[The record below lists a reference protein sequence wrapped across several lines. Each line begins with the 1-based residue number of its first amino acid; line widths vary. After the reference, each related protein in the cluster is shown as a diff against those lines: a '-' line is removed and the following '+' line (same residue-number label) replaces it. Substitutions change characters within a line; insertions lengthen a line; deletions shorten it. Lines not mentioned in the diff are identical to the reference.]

1 MTNTASFDFDNS
13 YAQLPDRYFVA
24 MPPTPVA
31 GPSLAKLNHGLA
43 RHLGLDPQALG
54 SAEGLQ
60 VLAGNQV
67 PGGAHP
73 LAMVYAGH
81 QFGGWSPQLGDGRA
95 ILLGELTDQDG
106 VRRDMLLKGAGRTP
120 FSRGG
125 DGRAAL
131 GPVLREYIVSEAM
144 AALGVPT
151 TRALAAVTTG
161 ETVMR
166 EAPSP
171 GAILTRIA
179 QSHVRI
185 GTFEFFAARGD
196 VEALGLLADYVIK
209 RHYKEATET
218 ENPYRALLDNV
229 IQRQAELIAS
239 WQLIGFIHGVMN
251 TDNMSIAGETIDYGP
266 CAFMDFYQAE
276 TVYSSIDHGGRY
288 AYCNQPQIGHWNLS
302 CLAQSLI
309 PLLGDDEDAAIEAAK
324 DALGLYPDLFDAS
337 YLAGLR
343 SKLGLG
349 GKRDGDLALGQDL
362 LRRMEENQ
370 ADFTLTFRGLC
381 SLSGASAEADAP
393 VRALF
398 DNPSAFD
405 EWAIQWR
412 RRLADQPS
420 SDGERQAAMRA
431 INPAV
436 IPRNHL
442 VEEAI
447 TTAEENGDYT
457 VMEDLVSVLSAPF
470 EDQPKNSRYTL
481 PPRND
486 QIVRATFCGT

>member
-1 MTNTASFDFDNS
+1 MTNNASFAFDNS
-13 YAQLPDRYFVA
+13 YARLPDRFFVS

-31 GPSLAKLNHGLA
+31 GPRLAKLNAGLA
-43 RHLGLDPQALG
+43 RRLDLDPEALG

-60 VLAGNQV
+60 VLSGNQV

-81 QFGGWSPQLGDGRA
+81 QFGGWVPQLGDGRA
-95 ILLGELTDQDG
+95 ILLGELTDRDG
-106 VRRDMLLKGAGRTP
+106 MRLDITLKGAGRTP

-166 EAPSP
+166 DKPEP

-179 QSHVRI
+179 QSHVRV
-185 GTFEFFAARGD
+185 GTFEFFAAEGD
-196 VEALGLLADYVIK
+196 VEALRLLADYVIK
-209 RHYKEATET
+209 RHYRDATEA

-229 IQRQAELIAS
+229 IQRQAELVAS

-266 CAFMDFYQAE
+266 CAFMDSYRAE

-288 AYCNQPQIGHWNLS
+288 AYCNQPRIAHWNLS

-309 PLLGDDEDAAIEAAK
+309 PLLGEGEDAAVDEAK
-324 DALGLYPDLFDAS
+324 DALGAYPGLFDAA
-337 YLAGLR
+337 YLAGMR
-343 SKLGLG
+343 SKLGLRQESAG
-349 GKRDGDLALGQDL
+349 DGALSQDL
-362 LRRMEENQ
+362 MRRMEENK
-370 ADFTLTFRGLC
+370 ADFTTTFRGLC
-381 SLSGASAEADAP
+381 SLLGTSAKADAP
-393 VRALF
+393 VKELF
-398 DNPSAFD
+398 ENQAAFD

-412 RRLADQPS
+412 ARLADEPAP
-420 SDGERQAAMRA
+420 DAERQAAMRA
-431 INPAV
+431 VNPAV

-447 TTAEENGDYT
+447 TETGENGDFT
-457 VMEDLVSVLSAPF
+457 FLEDLVSVLSSPF
-470 EDQPKNSRYTL
+470 EDQPKHSRYTL

-486 QIVRATFCGT
+486 QIVRETFCGT